1 MVDNIINN
9 DVKIVDENKVG
20 ETNENTETTD
30 KKIESQ
36 EQQGEPI
43 SGLVNKELA
52 KQLMEMGF
60 SKNVSEKALF
70 LNQQI
75 LEKSIEWIYENQ
87 DKPDFEEELRL
98 VGKSE

>member
-1 MVDNIINN
+1 
-9 DVKIVDENKVG
+9 
-20 ETNENTETTD
+20 
-30 KKIESQ
+30 
-36 EQQGEPI
+36 
-43 SGLVNKELA
+43 
-52 KQLMEMGF
+52 
-60 SKNVSEKALF
+60 VSEKALF